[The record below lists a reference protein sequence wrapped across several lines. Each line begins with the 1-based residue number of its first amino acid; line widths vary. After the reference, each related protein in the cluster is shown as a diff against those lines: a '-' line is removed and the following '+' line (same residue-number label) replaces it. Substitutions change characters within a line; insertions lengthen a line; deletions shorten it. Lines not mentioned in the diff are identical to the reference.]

1 MLPIA
6 FKPLC
11 LIILL
16 LLAAGLL
23 GCAAAATP
31 APQSALPVAAPT
43 ATPADFPDRT
53 DAPAEPPMPPP
64 RPPSP
69 YTNMDFNLSEP
80 LLAVEEGWSRAS
92 PPWAEDAFLY
102 PARQWIEVRLSDNL
116 GAVVRW
122 LEAEGAA
129 LKNVRSGS
137 ILAVVPVSLLGELSE
152 KDGVYAVDLP
162 HSFFSGPLSGSF
174 PGPVVVCPPDCG
186 GDSNSDL
193 AEVRVGQTQ
202 DLFLFSNTDAPPGN
216 LVRVNAA
223 PGDTGELA
231 IGSCDSP
238 RKRDQFLKNGEYI
251 TIAACAVGTASVE
264 LFEQDK
270 AAAKAVW
277 KAGRDYG
284 IKVVS
289 PPDPGLSPSI
299 TLSVFEVGQSRTF
312 TLNTTIPNPPG
323 VKVSV
328 NDEETEG
335 NLAIGNCPG
344 IPGEGVI
351 LDNGDSVTI
360 TGCVPGSARV
370 TLWMGEHWSG
380 HRVTVWAE

>member
-1 MLPIA
+1 MLPLA
-6 FKPLC
+6 FKPLS
-11 LIILL
+11 LIALL

-23 GCAAAATP
+23 GCAADRESV
-31 APQSALPVAAPT
+31 PQSALPVAAPT
-43 ATPADFPDRT
+43 ARPADFPDRT

-122 LEAEGAA
+122 LEDEGAA
-129 LKNVRSGS
+129 LKDVRSGS

-152 KDGVYAVDLP
+152 KDGVSAVDLP

-193 AEVRVGQTQ
+193 AEMRVGQTQ

-223 PGDTGELA
+223 PGDTGEIA
-231 IGSCDSP
+231 IGSCDAP

-264 LFEQDK
+264 LFERDK
-270 AAAKAVW
+270 TAEKAVW

-299 TLSVFEVGQSRTF
+299 TSSVFEVGQSRTF
-312 TLNTTIPNPPG
+312 TLNTTLPNPPG

-328 NDEETEG
+328 NDEESEG

-344 IPGEGVI
+344 APGEGVI
-351 LDNGDSVTI
+351 LGNGDSVTI